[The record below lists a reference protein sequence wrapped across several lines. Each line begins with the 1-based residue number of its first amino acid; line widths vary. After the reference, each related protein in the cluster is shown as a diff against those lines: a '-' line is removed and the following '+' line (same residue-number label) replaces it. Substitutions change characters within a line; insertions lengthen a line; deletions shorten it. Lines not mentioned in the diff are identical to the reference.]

1 MTEEFRALRRP
12 DGASI
17 AYGIVRGEAPRP
29 LLALAHGM
37 GSNMTRWSELFARTA
52 LKSSWDLLRMD
63 LRGHGDSPWR
73 GRTGMDVWIDDL
85 AAILDAEGYEHAVVG
100 GHCMGANFALDFAH
114 RKPDRTRGLVL
125 IEPMPRAAQTGV
137 TRSLQ
142 PLAPLIRLAAGAVR
156 AANALGIKRRRVER
170 LDLMTLDTATRAA
183 MASQRSADAMTRIYA
198 SPLFDLRY
206 MTTAAYLQDLL
217 AVWRDVPPLAAIRVP
232 ALVLISTGRH
242 FTEPSLV
249 QQAMAAIPRLTLRRV
264 DALHWI
270 PTERPQ
276 AMREAI
282 EQWCENLERLEPGGR

>member
-125 IEPMPRAAQTGV
+125 IEPMPRGAQTGLM
-137 TRSLQ
+137 RSLQ
-142 PLAPLIRLAAGAVR
+142 PLAPVIRLAAGAVR
-156 AANALGIKRRRVER
+156 AANAVGIKRRGVER
-170 LDLMTLDTATRAA
+170 LDLMALDAATRAA
-183 MASQRSADAMTRIYA
+183 MASQRSAQAMTRIYA

-206 MTTAAYLQDLL
+206 MTTAAYLQDLV
-217 AVWRDVPPLAAIRVP
+217 AVWREVPPLATIRVP
-232 ALVLISTGRH
+232 ALVLISTGRQ
-242 FTEPSLV
+242 FTEPALV
-249 QQAMAAIPRLTLRRV
+249 QQAMAAIPRLTLKRV

-270 PTERPQ
+270 PTEQPR